1 MDEQPRDTAINVR
14 GNRRGNHG
22 WTIQRHSNT
31 RYRKQKGACMVGQHR
46 DTAIKDREN

>member
-1 MDEQPRDTAINVR
+1 MNEQPRDTAINVR

-46 DTAIKDREN
+46 DTAINDREN